1 MNKRLLVYMGMVCL
15 VLLALASIGPGQAAV
30 DPGETPTLNREP
42 SSMVVLVADPRVNQ
56 FHVPAPAGSLEAR
69 AERITA
75 TINIVYLQNQ
85 YDPYF
90 GDEDIWCSSWP
101 TAAKAAFDAAAS
113 IWGTTL
119 QSAVPIKVYACW
131 TADLQPGVLGGSGAY
146 FAQNFPNAPFS
157 NTWYS
162 VSLANALSGSDQNGA
177 EPEMHHVYNMNFDW
191 YYGTDGNTPANQYD
205 FLTTVL
211 HEMGHGLGF
220 AGSMTVDEGGFGYWG
235 WAQDQDPAI
244 YDRFTENGSGQ
255 ALLGFGNGTIALGD
269 QLTSNNV
276 YFDGPKANAANG
288 SQRPPLYAPSSWV
301 PGSSYSHLGEVFNNT
316 INALMTYSLSNGE
329 SVHDP
334 GPVTKG
340 LLQDLGWQE
349 YNTAPSISGIP
360 DQHVPMNI
368 GGSSL
373 IDLWAYTSDDQT
385 PSGELTYSIDN
396 SPAAGAG
403 VSIAGNRYIDVDP
416 ASGWTG
422 VTEVRVKA
430 SDPGG
435 LFDTDTFELKVSLS
449 WDGSTN
455 TSWQNTS
462 NWSSGVVP
470 DETHLVT
477 IPVTTNQPV
486 LNGDAEAGSLEID
499 EGASLDLG
507 THNLTVEDS
516 LQNNGTLRQT
526 VSVTSGTTTEYL
538 RIRDQAGLDTVYYG
552 LEITPDLG
560 SQADGPVTVSISGNQ
575 LCSRLVPGV
584 LRCFEITTQASMT
597 AAVRFYFTDNE
608 LDGHMLNQ
616 LLAFRLDGAEWLE
629 EPGPYHRAD
638 AGEFNYVEVENLDE
652 FSQFG
657 LSEYLMEKSSFL
669 PIGLKAPD

>member
-15 VLLALASIGPGQAAV
+15 ALLAMASIGPGQAAAE
-30 DPGETPTLNREP
+30 PGEIPVEIGGTPP
-42 SSMVVLVADPRVNQ
+42 FIVLVADPQVNQ
-56 FHVPAPAGSLEAR
+56 FHVPAPTGSLEAR
-69 AERITA
+69 AENITA

-85 YDPYF
+85 EDKF
-90 GDEDIWCSSWP
+90 GYWCEPWP
-101 TAAKAAFDAAAS
+101 SQAKAAFDAAAN

-119 QSAVPIKVYACW
+119 HSMVPIKVHACW
-131 TADLQPGVLGGSGAY
+131 TDLDSGILGGSATDSY
-146 FAQNFPNAPFS
+146 IQNFPSAPVS
-157 NTWYS
+157 DIWYS
-162 VSLANALSGSDQNGA
+162 VSLANALSGSDQNGGD
-177 EPEMHHVYNMNFDW
+177 PEMHHVYNKNFDW

-220 AGSMTVDEGGFGYWG
+220 EGSMIVDDQGYGSWG
-235 WAQDQDPAI
+235 WDYYSDPAI
-244 YDRFTENGSGQ
+244 FDRFTENGSGQ

-276 YFDGPKANAANG
+276 YFDGLKANAANG
-288 SQRPPLYAPSSWV
+288 SQRVKLYAPLNWV
-301 PGSSYSHLGEVFNNT
+301 DGSSYSHLDDKDFNNT

-349 YNTAPSISGIP
+349 YNTAPSISGMP

-373 IDLWAYTSDDQT
+373 IDLWAFASDDQT

-455 TSWQNTS
+455 TNWQDAS

-470 DETHLVT
+470 DAAHLVT

-507 THNLTVEDS
+507 IYSLTVEES
-516 LQNNGTLRQT
+516 LQNNGILRQT
-526 VSVTSGTTTEYL
+526 ASVSGGTTTEYL
-538 RIRDQAGLDTVYYG
+538 RIRDQAGVDTVYYG
-552 LEITPDLG
+552 LAITPDSG
-560 SQADGPVTVSISGNQ
+560 SQAGGPVTVSISGNQ

-597 AAVRFYFTDNE
+597 AAVRFYFSDNE
-608 LDGHMLNQ
+608 LNKRTLNQ
-616 LLAFRLDGAEWLE
+616 LLAFRLDGEEWLE
-629 EPGPYHRAD
+629 EPGPYHRVD
-638 AGEFNYVEVENLDE
+638 AGGFNYVEVENLDE

-657 LSEYLMEKSSFL
+657 LSEFLMGKSSFL
-669 PIGLKAPD
+669 PNVLRDPD